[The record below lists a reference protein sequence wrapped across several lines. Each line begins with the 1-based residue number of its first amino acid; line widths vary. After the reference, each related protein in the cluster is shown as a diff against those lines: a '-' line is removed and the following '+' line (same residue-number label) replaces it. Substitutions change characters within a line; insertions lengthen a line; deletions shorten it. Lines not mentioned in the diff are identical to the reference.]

1 MKRFNVVAVL
11 VSLIFA
17 IEASQAQFGSVPLD
31 GSKGNAPTSSA
42 STPKVQ
48 TPSAGDYSPAPVP
61 PPPAGAAVNVPQ
73 APPGQGMASGTS
85 VPQTYSP
92 PPAPAQ
98 PAANMYTSPAP
109 PAAAAQV
116 PIGPDKKWV
125 RDENGFRYVVSR
137 DAILPQGWTEI
148 ATPQSSQPQMSA
160 PQQMTPA
167 YTPPNPAQGYPQPPQ
182 QAATYYQPNQ
192 QTSIADDGMKTI
204 EDQNGYRIKVAKDSP
219 LPPGFRE
226 VSMNQPAANPQQ
238 QPPGAGY
245 AQQQQMQQVPT
256 YQSQPNTYSSAP
268 QVSNVP
274 PTWRQQLPYQP
285 PAPQFQNP
293 TGPYVNQGY
302 QPQPVP

>member
-219 LPPGFRE
+219 VPPGFRE
-226 VSMNQPAANPQQ
+226 VSM
-238 QPPGAGY
+238 
-245 AQQQQMQQVPT
+245 
-256 YQSQPNTYSSAP
+256 
-268 QVSNVP
+268 
-274 PTWRQQLPYQP
+274 
-285 PAPQFQNP
+285 
-293 TGPYVNQGY
+293 
-302 QPQPVP
+302 